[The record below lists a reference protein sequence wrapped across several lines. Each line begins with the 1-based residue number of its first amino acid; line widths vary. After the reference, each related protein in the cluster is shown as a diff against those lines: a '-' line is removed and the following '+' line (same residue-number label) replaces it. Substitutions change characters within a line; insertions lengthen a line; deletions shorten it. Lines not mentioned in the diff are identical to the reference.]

1 MTRSAILLGNEID
14 KPTSLGLPLW
24 QRGWGDF
31 KNDFLESL
39 RLDGSLRLKGAGDPF
54 FSRF

>member
-14 KPTSLGLPLW
+14 KLTSLGLPPLAK
-24 QRGWGDF
+24 GVGDF

-39 RLDGSLRLKGAGDPF
+39 RLDRSLGFRGAGDPF